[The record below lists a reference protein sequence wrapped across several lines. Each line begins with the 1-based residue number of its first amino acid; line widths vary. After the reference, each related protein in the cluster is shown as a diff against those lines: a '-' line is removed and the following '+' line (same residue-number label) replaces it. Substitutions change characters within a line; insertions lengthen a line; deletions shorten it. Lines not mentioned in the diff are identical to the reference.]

1 MKRIFLDLV
10 YGNEIDET
18 YGCQHIESFNLDDI
32 DRLARKAITLDP
44 IAEID
49 ETLGYI
55 GALSLSY
62 KDSEDEDAKL
72 FNLIQNS
79 FMAKRLLID
88 NVYIASMERDLRL
101 LGTDSVDLNLYTT
114 YLNQFKRDLDYAL
127 TLEERYNSH
136 RHQ

>member
-10 YGNEIDET
+10 YGNEIDEI
-18 YGCQHIESFNLDDI
+18 YGDKHIESFNLDDI

-44 IAEID
+44 IAEVD

-55 GALSLSY
+55 GALNLSFR
-62 KDSEDEDAKL
+62 DSEDEDAKL

-79 FMAKRLLID
+79 CMARRLLID
-88 NVYIASMERDLRL
+88 NVNIASMERDLRL
-101 LGTDSVDLNLYTT
+101 LGTDSVDLNRYTT

-127 TLEERYNSH
+127 TLEERYTSH